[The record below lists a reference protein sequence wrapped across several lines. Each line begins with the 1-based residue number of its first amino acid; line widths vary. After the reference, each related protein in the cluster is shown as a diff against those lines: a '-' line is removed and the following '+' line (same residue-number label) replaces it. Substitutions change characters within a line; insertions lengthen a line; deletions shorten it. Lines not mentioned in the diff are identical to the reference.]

1 MPRPPRSPHTAETR
15 QRALAALYASGDDV
29 DGEWV
34 PNATAVS
41 RVVGMP
47 TTATLLKWWR
57 DRDKTQDSTHLK
69 AAQRAREEARQQ
81 GADAFF
87 TITLG
92 RLREGVSWV
101 LDPEHRQKEPR
112 YDASGRMLTAPD
124 GSAVLGYVNR
134 PDHMS
139 RAYKDAAQTIEKIKT
154 LLAPTE
160 QVEEDLPPEEA
171 AAQTVALLQRNP
183 ELLARAFSSLSPEAR
198 AAILEAADREE

>member
-81 GADAFF
+81 GAEAFVRDVVSRLQEGVQFVLEPQHRLTVGPGVEKLGLHCYARALREVVQVVERLKPLLEPPVSSNGQPEELSDAE
-87 TITLG
+87 LAR
-92 RLREGVSWV
+92 RLRA
-101 LDPEHRQKEPR
+101 H
-112 YDASGRMLTAPD
+112 
-124 GSAVLGYVNR
+124 
-134 PDHMS
+134 
-139 RAYKDAAQTIEKIKT
+139 
-154 LLAPTE
+154 
-160 QVEEDLPPEEA
+160 
-171 AAQTVALLQRNP
+171 
-183 ELLARAFSSLSPEAR
+183 
-198 AAILEAADREE
+198 LEASSVPDLSDEEE